1 MEPDQTQ
8 QTNNKNAVAEKK
20 KSSIR
25 TYQSDLSKIVKNN
38 NLSATKM
45 IIEEESKRR
54 KLFKKVSTETKKN
67 ASLIIVSII
76 LIVAGV
82 ISVFLLNILKPTPT
96 IRIQEINLEPII
108 YTEYQKD
115 LFFEAP
121 SKAKISKVV
130 QNEVSE
136 LNIPIGSMIQMYFT
150 KRTTTE
156 DEQQMGKSMI
166 EISELTELLDFR
178 ISGTLLRFLEPN
190 MSFGYHSTTENSP
203 FLILKTISF
212 EDSFSEML
220 NWEETIL
227 ENLQS
232 IFIEDNPVFSKDR
245 LRETKYQF
253 KDIVIKN
260 KDARAILD
268 GGGKILFVYS
278 FSDKN
283 TIVITTNKTTLQE
296 VFDRLSNIYHTR

>member
-1 MEPDQTQ
+1 MELDQTQ
-8 QTNNKNAVAEKK
+8 QPNNKETVAEKK

-45 IIEEESKRR
+45 VIEEESKRR

-67 ASLIIVSII
+67 ASLITVSII

-96 IRIQEINLEPII
+96 IKVQEINLEPII

-121 SKAKISKVV
+121 SKAKISKAV

-136 LNIPIGSMIQMYFT
+136 LNIPIGSMIQVYFT
-150 KRTTTE
+150 KRSTTN

-203 FLILKTISF
+203 FLILKTRSF
-212 EDSFSEML
+212 EDSFPEML
-220 NWEETIL
+220 KWEETIL

-260 KDARAILD
+260 KDTRAILD

>member
-8 QTNNKNAVAEKK
+8 QPNNKETVAEKK

-38 NLSATKM
+38 NLSTTKM
-45 IIEEESKRR
+45 VIEEESKRR

-67 ASLIIVSII
+67 ASLITMSII
-76 LIVAGV
+76 LIIAGI

-96 IRIQEINLEPII
+96 IKIQEIDLEPII

-121 SKAKISKVV
+121 SKAKISKAV
-130 QNEVSE
+130 QDEVSE

-150 KRTTTE
+150 ERSTTE
-156 DEQQMGKSMI
+156 NEQEMGKSLI
-166 EISELTELLDFR
+166 AISELTELLDFR
-178 ISGTLLRFLEPN
+178 ISSALLRFLEPN
-190 MSFGYHSTTENSP
+190 ISFGYHSTTENSP
-203 FLILKTISF
+203 FLILRTRSF
-212 EDSFSEML
+212 EDSFPEML
-220 NWEETIL
+220 KWEETIL